1 VGDPVD
7 ARAAQLISQI
17 RSGDWATVERA
28 NLAERIAWWEGRAR
42 PPRPTPRAGFEALVL
57 GSLGVAGDQI
67 AIRSEDESA
76 IFWERR
82 DPCPTLA
89 ACESLGLDTRVVC
102 RRVCEKPAQMFLSH
116 IDPRLR
122 FVRDYA
128 RLRPRGSG
136 CCEGIIRVDLDALMD
151 IALEEARASRAGG
164 DKGYGAVVAVGSDV
178 VARAH
183 DTGVTSRD
191 PSLHAEVGAIR
202 AAAHAVGRADLC
214 GAVLV
219 STCEPCPM
227 CSSLAVWA
235 NLTSIVFGASI
246 EETVR
251 LGRSRIRVGAEEIV
265 RRGPA
270 IVEVIGGVRQ
280 AECLALYR

>member
-1 VGDPVD
+1 MGDPVD
-7 ARAAQLISQI
+7 ARVAQLISQF
-17 RSGDWATVERA
+17 RSGDWATIERG
-28 NLAERIAWWEGRAR
+28 NLAERMAWWEGHARASH
-42 PPRPTPRAGFEALVL
+42 PSPRAGYEALVL
-57 GSLGVAGDQI
+57 GSLGVAQDQVVV
-67 AIRSEDESA
+67 RSENDAA

-89 ACESLGLDTRVVC
+89 ACESLGLDTRMVC
-102 RRVCEKPAQMFLSH
+102 RRVCEKPAQALLSH

-128 RLRPRGSG
+128 RLRPRGS
-136 CCEGIIRVDLDALMD
+136 CCREGIVRVDLEAFMD
-151 IALEEARASRAGG
+151 IALEEAHSSRAGG
-164 DKGYGAVVAVGSDV
+164 DKGYGAVVAFGGDV

-183 DTGVTSRD
+183 DAGVTDRD

-202 AAAHAVGRADLC
+202 AAARTIGSPDLC
-214 GAVLV
+214 GAILV

-235 NLTSIVFGASI
+235 NVTSIVFGASI
-246 EETVR
+246 EETAR
-251 LGRSRIRVGAEEIV
+251 LGKSRIRVGAQEIV
-265 RRGPA
+265 GRGPA
-270 IVEVIGGVRQ
+270 IVEVIGGVRK

>member
-1 VGDPVD
+1 MSDHVD
-7 ARAAQLISQI
+7 ARVAPLIDQI
-17 RSGDWATVERA
+17 RRGDWATIERD
-28 NLAERIAWWEGRAR
+28 NCAERVAWWNGRAR
-42 PPRPTPRAGFEALVL
+42 PPRATPGAGYEALVL
-57 GSLGVAGDQI
+57 GSLGVAGAQVV
-67 AIRSEDESA
+67 IRSESDSA

-102 RRVCEKPAQMFLSH
+102 RRVCEKPAQALLTH
-116 IDPRLR
+116 LDPRLR
-122 FVRDYA
+122 FVRDYD
-128 RLRPRGSG
+128 RLRPHETSCR
-136 CCEGIIRVDLDALMD
+136 EGIVRIDLEALMD
-151 IALEEARASRAGG
+151 IALQEARASRAGG
-164 DKGYGAVVAVGSDV
+164 DKGYGAVIVLGGEV

-183 DTGVTSRD
+183 DTGVTERD
-191 PSLHAEVGAIR
+191 PSQHAEVRAIR
-202 AAAHAVGRADLC
+202 AAARATGSPDLC

-246 EETVR
+246 EATAR
-251 LGRSRIRVGAEEIV
+251 LGKPRIHVGAEEIV
-265 RRGPA
+265 TRGPSL
-270 IVEVIGGVRQ
+270 VDVIGGVRE

>member
-1 VGDPVD
+1 MRNSVD
-7 ARAAQLISQI
+7 VRAAQLISQI
-17 RSGDWATVERA
+17 RASDWATIERG
-28 NLAERIAWWEGRAR
+28 NLAERMAWWDGRAR
-42 PPRPTPRAGFEALVL
+42 PPHPTPRAGYEALVR
-57 GSLGVAGDQI
+57 GSLGVAGDQV
-67 AIRSEDESA
+67 AIRSENDSA

-89 ACESLGLDTRVVC
+89 ACESLGLDTRIVC
-102 RRVCEKPAQMFLSH
+102 RRVCEKPAQAFLSH

-128 RLRPRGSG
+128 WLRPRESG
-136 CCEGIIRVDLDALMD
+136 CREGIVRVDLETFMDVALD
-151 IALEEARASRAGG
+151 EARASQAGG
-164 DKGYGAVVAVGSDV
+164 DKGYGAVVAFGGDV
-178 VARAH
+178 VAQAH
-183 DTGVTSRD
+183 DTGVTGRD
-191 PSLHAEVGAIR
+191 PSLHAEVRAIR
-202 AAAHAVGRADLC
+202 AAAQTIGGSDLC

-235 NLTSIVFGASI
+235 NVTSIVFGASI
-246 EETVR
+246 AETAR

-265 RRGPA
+265 SRGPA
-270 IVEVIGGVRQ
+270 IVEVIGGVRE